1 MKYKN
6 RKGRSESKYH
16 KKENGIIYEIYLF
29 HLTDD
34 FVYVFYYH
42 FGSYALQTGIIF
54 SITVL
59 FSG

>member
-16 KKENGIIYEIYLF
+16 KKKTEYEIYLF

>member
-29 HLTDD
+29 HLLMTL
-34 FVYVFYYH
+34 FMC
-42 FGSYALQTGIIF
+42 
-54 SITVL
+54 SITI
-59 FSG
+59 SGVMPCRQA

>member
-6 RKGRSESKYH
+6 RKGRSESKIPQ
-16 KKENGIIYEIYLF
+16 KENGIIYEIYLF

-42 FGSYALQTGIIF
+42 
-54 SITVL
+54 
-59 FSG
+59 SGVMPCRQA